1 MESPDIFQKLNPVQ
15 RAIEPTYANLTR
27 TGTYSFLMSLPL
39 LIIYEV
45 LMLLK
50 SDGIALGAD
59 VWIKTLLYQLGIGGM
74 MLFGAVVLLIGGVIY
89 LYERPLKIPVIP
101 RFFPIMIVES
111 LIYGVILAFLI
122 SNLVGAI
129 FYGGL
134 MYDVPALQVA
144 ETGGKPGFLTQLAL
158 SIGAGLYEEFVF
170 RLMLVG
176 GLAFVFKRIFK
187 NEIGSYIVAALI
199 GAFIFSL
206 VHYIGALGD
215 AFTLP
220 SFTFRLLMGL
230 ALNVLFIARGFG
242 IAAWTHSLYDVLVV
256 TVLS

>member
-1 MESPDIFQKLNPVQ
+1 MESTDIFQKMNPVQ

-39 LIIYEV
+39 LIIYEL

-59 VWIKTLLYQLGIGGM
+59 VWIKTLLYQLGVGGM
-74 MLFGAVVLLIGGVIY
+74 MLFGLVVVLIGGVIY

-101 RFFPIMIVES
+101 QFFPIMIVES

-134 MYDVPALQVA
+134 MIKVPVLQAVA
-144 ETGGKPGFLTQLAL
+144 GGKPGFLTQLAL
-158 SIGAGLYEEFVF
+158 SIGAGLYEEFIF
-170 RLMLVG
+170 RLILVG
-176 GLAFVFKRIFK
+176 GLAFVFKKIFK
-187 NEIGSYIVAALI
+187 NEIGGYIVAALI
-199 GAFIFSL
+199 GAFIFSF
-206 VHYIGALGD
+206 VHYIGSLGD

-220 SFTFRLLMGL
+220 SFTFRFLMGL
-230 ALNVLFIARGFG
+230 ALNVLFILRGFG